1 MMWPFK
7 KPKFDIEFVD
17 STQKAFVRNP
27 VMRAS
32 DVQPRCYAAQKE
44 KFGKVRFPKCPSM
57 IDYARMGYIIPAWA
71 DIHIL
76 ANKAGVSYRVGS
88 KQRGSTFAAGRPM
101 DASIIE
107 GVLDP
112 EDGVPLTVI
121 HFGSPWSIFTA
132 KGVSALIMPA
142 IYHSDFLDDLM
153 ILPGA
158 VDYEKFH
165 TVNMICTPRRAC
177 DVRICA
183 GDPLL
188 HVIPIRSE
196 DIKGGFG
203 PASIEQQGT
212 LSNQMYTGSSQ
223 IYRKM
228 YQTVKKFTLSLT
240 SKDAPTGDTLAAGGA
255 APIRDKTQ

>member
-1 MMWPFK
+1 MWPFK
-7 KPKFDIEFVD
+7 KREFDIEFVD
-17 STQKAFVRNP
+17 STHKAFIRSP

-32 DVQPRCYAAQKE
+32 DVQPRCYAPQKE
-44 KFGKVRFPKCPSM
+44 KLGKVRFPQCPSM

-88 KQRGSTFAAGRPM
+88 EKRGSPFAAGRAM
-101 DASIIE
+101 DSSIIE

-112 EDGVPLTVI
+112 EDDVPLTAL
-121 HFGSPWSIFTA
+121 HCGAPWSIFAA
-132 KGVSALIMPA
+132 KGISAIVMPA
-142 IYHSDFLDDLM
+142 IYHSNFLDDLM

-158 VDYEKFH
+158 VDYDKFN
-165 TVNMICTPRRAC
+165 TVAMICAPRRAC
-177 DVRICA
+177 DVRIHV

-188 HVIPIRSE
+188 HVIPFRTE

-203 PASIEQQGT
+203 PASIDQHGVIG
-212 LSNQMYTGSSQ
+212 NQMYTGDSQ

-240 SKDAPTGDTLAAGGA
+240 SKDTNTEL
-255 APIRDKTQ
+255 

>member
-1 MMWPFK
+1 MWPFK
-7 KPKFDIEFVD
+7 KREFDIEFVD
-17 STQKAFVRNP
+17 STHKAFIRSP

-32 DVQPRCYAAQKE
+32 DVQPRCYAPQKE
-44 KFGKVRFPKCPSM
+44 KLGKVRFPQCPSM

-88 KQRGSTFAAGRPM
+88 KERGSHFAAGRAM
-101 DASIIE
+101 DSSIIE

-112 EDGVPLTVI
+112 EDDVPLTAL
-121 HFGSPWSIFTA
+121 HFGAPWSIFAA
-132 KGVSALIMPA
+132 KGISAIVMPA
-142 IYHSDFLDDLM
+142 IYHSNFLDDLM

-158 VDYEKFH
+158 VDYDKFN
-165 TVNMICTPRRAC
+165 TVAMICAPRRAC
-177 DVRICA
+177 DVRIHV

-188 HVIPIRSE
+188 HVIPFRTE

-203 PASIEQQGT
+203 PASIDQHGVIG
-212 LSNQMYTGSSQ
+212 NQMYTGDSQ

-240 SKDAPTGDTLAAGGA
+240 SKDTNTEL
-255 APIRDKTQ
+255 

>member
-1 MMWPFK
+1 MIWPFK
-7 KPKFDIEFVD
+7 KREFDIEFVD
-17 STQKAFVRNP
+17 STHKAFVRNP

-32 DVQPRCYAAQKE
+32 DVQPRCYAPQKE
-44 KFGKVRFPKCPSM
+44 KFSKVRFPQCPSM
-57 IDYARMGYIIPAWA
+57 IDYARLGYIIPAWA

-88 KQRGSTFAAGRPM
+88 KQRGSTFAAGRLM

-121 HFGSPWSIFTA
+121 HFGSPWSIFAA

-142 IYHSDFLDDLM
+142 IYHSDFLDDLT

-158 VDYEKFH
+158 VDYDKFNSL
-165 TVNMICTPRRAC
+165 NMICVPRRTC
-177 DVRICA
+177 DIRIRA

-196 DIKGGFG
+196 GIKGGFG
-203 PASIEQQGT
+203 PASLEQLGV
-212 LSNQMYTGSSQ
+212 LSNQMYTGYSQ
-223 IYRKM
+223 MYRKM
-228 YQTVKKFTLSLT
+228 YQTIKKFTLSPT
-240 SKDAPTGDTLAAGGA
+240 SKDTPTEL
-255 APIRDKTQ
+255 